1 MSYDGAIGVTPV
13 EETKL
18 VFDLEAIRQDFPQLS
33 RQENGRP
40 LIYLDSAATSQKP
53 RAVIQAQTR
62 VYEQQNANVHRGLYL
77 LSQEATEAY
86 EGARDIV
93 ARFTG
98 ADDRRGVLFTSNCT
112 AAINLAAHA
121 WGRRNLRPGDEIL
134 ITGQEHHS
142 NLVPWQLCARDTGAT
157 LRHLPL
163 EPGGAPDLS
172 RLDEFI
178 GPRTKLVAVSGMSNV
193 LGQVNDLAPVIEAA
207 HAQGARV
214 LVDGAQLIMHGSI
227 NVQTMGADFFAF
239 SGHKVLGPT
248 GVGVLV
254 VRPELLEEMDPFLS
268 GGEMVLRVTLEET
281 TFAQA
286 PHKFEAGTPMI
297 AQAVGLGAALEYL
310 EQLGPE
316 VMAARDAHLVQRG
329 LSVLGQVEGL
339 KLYGPG
345 AGPGRAPTFSF
356 NLFGTSSG
364 RLIHPHDVGTML
376 AQEGIAVR
384 AGHHCAQPLMM
395 HFGVPAMC
403 RASALFYNSA
413 AELEQLAAA
422 LERVTRFFDR

>member
-1 MSYDGAIGVTPV
+1 MSFDGTVPMEAAP
-13 EETKL
+13 L
-18 VFDLEAIRQDFPQLS
+18 MDLERIRRDFPQLS
-33 RQENGRP
+33 RQENGR
-40 LIYLDSAATSQKP
+40 LVVYLDSAATSQKP
-53 RAVIQAQTR
+53 RAVIDAVTR

-86 EGARDIV
+86 EGARDRV

-98 ADDRRGVLFTSNCT
+98 AEDRRGVIFTSNCT
-112 AAINLAAHA
+112 AAINLAAYA

-134 ITGQEHHS
+134 LTVQEHHS

-172 RLDEFI
+172 RLETFI
-178 GPRTKLVAVSGMSNV
+178 GQRTRLVAASGMSNV
-193 LGQVNDLAPVIEAA
+193 LGQANTLAPIIEAA
-207 HAQGARV
+207 HGQGARV
-214 LVDGAQLIMHGSI
+214 LVDGAQLAMHAP
-227 NVQTMGADFFAF
+227 VDVRTMGADFFAF

-248 GVGVLV
+248 GVGALV
-254 VRPELLEEMDPFLS
+254 VRPELLQEMAPFLS
-268 GGEMVLRVTLEET
+268 GGEMVLRVSLEDA
-281 TFAQA
+281 TFAEA

-310 EQLGPE
+310 EELGPE
-316 VMAARDAHLVQRG
+316 LVADRDARLVESG
-329 LSVLGQVEGL
+329 LDLLGQVEGL
-339 KLYGPG
+339 TLYGPG

-356 NLFGTSSG
+356 NLFGRSG

-376 AQEGIAVR
+376 AQEGIAIR
-384 AGHHCAQPLMM
+384 AGHHCAQPLME

-422 LERVTRFFDR
+422 LERVARFFDR